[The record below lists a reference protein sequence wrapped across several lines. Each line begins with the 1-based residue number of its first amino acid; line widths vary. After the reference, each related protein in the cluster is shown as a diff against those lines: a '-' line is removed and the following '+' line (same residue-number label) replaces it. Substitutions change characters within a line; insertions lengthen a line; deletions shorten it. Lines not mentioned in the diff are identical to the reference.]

1 MQMKFG
7 SRENQVRLAN
17 LLKTELRILIAS
29 VLVRVTIAM
38 MNPDQKQVRGKRSL
52 FGLHFHITALH

>member
-1 MQMKFG
+1 MALGRTK
-7 SRENQVRLAN
+7 SELAN

-38 MNPDQKQVRGKRSL
+38 VNHDQKQVREERSL